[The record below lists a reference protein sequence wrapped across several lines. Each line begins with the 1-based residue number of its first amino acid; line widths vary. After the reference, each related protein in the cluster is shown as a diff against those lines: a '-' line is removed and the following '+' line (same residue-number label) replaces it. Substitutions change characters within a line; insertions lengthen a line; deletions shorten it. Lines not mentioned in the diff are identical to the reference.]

1 MLLFFDKNII
11 QVQIYRLQAVIIFT
25 QWKTKAQLK
34 KSDK

>member
-1 MLLFFDKNII
+1 MLLFFHKNII
-11 QVQIYRLQAVIIFT
+11 QVQIYRLQAAIIFT